1 MAGKPFSLGYV
12 GIGLMGGPMSERLV
26 KLGWQVTAYD
36 IGPPRM
42 AAAKAAGARTADSA
56 ADAARDADV
65 VLLNLPTNDA
75 VIDAVFGANG
85 VASAVGAKHLVVDFS
100 TIPVDECR
108 RHAVRLGEA
117 TGCRWVDAPVSGG
130 PPASGAGTLT
140 VMAGGEAADLERLA
154 PLVKDISARCTHMGP
169 VGAGLAA
176 KMINQLIVGVGHAM
190 IAESVAL
197 CGKAGIDAARIPD
210 CLAGGYADSN
220 VMKAYWP
227 RMVEQDFAPRGYL
240 RQLLKDLEMV
250 NAWAGTLKA
259 PVPQLAQALSLLR
272 LAASHGYSE
281 LDSSAVVKI
290 FKANSVLST

>member
-1 MAGKPFSLGYV
+1 MKFKIGYV
-12 GIGLMGGPMSERLV
+12 GAGLMGGPMVKRLAGI
-26 KLGWQVTAYD
+26 GWQVRAYD
-36 IGPPRM
+36 IVPERSSVRSVAEAVQG
-42 AAAKAAGARTADSA
+42 
-56 ADAARDADV
+56 ADV
-65 VLLNLPTNDA
+65 VVLNLPTNEA
-75 VIDAVFGANG
+75 VEDVLEKLIPVVRAPE
-85 VASAVGAKHLVVDFS
+85 LVVDFS
-100 TIPVDECR
+100 TIPVEACR
-108 RHAVRLGEA
+108 AHAARLFKA

-130 PPASGAGTLT
+130 PPASASGSLT
-140 VMAGGEAADLERLA
+140 VMAGGEEADLQRIA
-154 PLVKDISARCTHMGP
+154 PLMEDISQRCTHMGP
-169 VGAGLAA
+169 VSAGLAA

-190 IAESVAL
+190 IAEAVAL

-227 RMVEQDFAPRGYL
+227 RMVEEDFAPRGYL

-250 NAWAGTLKA
+250 NTWAGTLKA

-290 FKANSVLST
+290 FKADSVRST

>member
-1 MAGKPFSLGYV
+1 MAEKPFSLGYV
-12 GIGLMGGPMSERLV
+12 GVGLMGGPMSKRLIS
-26 KLGWQVTAYD
+26 LGWKVKPYD
-36 IGPPRM
+36 IVPERSG
-42 AAAKAAGARTADSA
+42 TASA
-56 ADAARDADV
+56 AEAARGVDL

-75 VIDAVFGANG
+75 VKDAVFGPNG
-85 VASAVGAKHLVVDFS
+85 VAAAVTARQLVVDFS

-108 RHAVRLGEA
+108 AHAARLLQQ

-130 PPASGAGTLT
+130 PPAAASGSLT
-140 VMAGGEAADLERLA
+140 IMAGGEAADLQRLQ
-154 PLVKDISARCTHMGP
+154 PLMQDIGARCTRMGP
-169 VGAGLAA
+169 LGAGLAA

-190 IAESVAL
+190 LAEGVAL
-197 CGKAGIDAARIPD
+197 CAKAGIDAARIPE

-250 NAWAGTLKA
+250 NDWAGHMKA
-259 PVPQLAQALSLLR
+259 PAPMLMQALSLYR
-272 LAASHGYSE
+272 LAASSGYGE

-290 FKANSVLST
+290 YEKGSEQFS